1 MAACAFSS
9 SVGEVTKFSSALH
22 IHWHTMHTCTG
33 RHCENTYSCMCM
45 HTHIHT
51 HLKKSFISWLICLS
65 RCLRQTISFFFLPG
79 ASVPADSI
87 SENRLHP
94 GPLFGS
100 WLMACS
106 FFSTSTF
113 LPHPHFGRLSWVKCL
128 YLLTIWTQTGCQD
141 FLIETRDC
149 QVNLIG
155 CYLKNGNTFEWVF
168 LDLHRRLL
176 SSFFKTL
183 DSINKSQSL
192 KKRKEKNLHLVSHL
206 SETDVWIL

>member
-1 MAACAFSS
+1 MFCCSFCVVRNGPSVLWRQIPWRSVCAANTKFRVQPSEPRLKQYQTWQHALLAFSS

-22 IHWHTMHTCTG
+22 IHSHTMHTCTG

-65 RCLRQTISFFFLPG
+65 RCLRQTISFFLPG

-106 FFSTSTF
+106 FSSTSTF
-113 LPHPHFGRLSWVKCL
+113 LPHPHFGRLS
-128 YLLTIWTQTGCQD
+128 
-141 FLIETRDC
+141 
-149 QVNLIG
+149 
-155 CYLKNGNTFEWVF
+155 
-168 LDLHRRLL
+168 
-176 SSFFKTL
+176 
-183 DSINKSQSL
+183 
-192 KKRKEKNLHLVSHL
+192 
-206 SETDVWIL
+206 